1 MKVDYAG
8 IIRFALFLIVLS
20 GLGYKACNGGFQE
33 VKTYLVNQKEKKNA
47 VPIQAPKDTQA
58 VVVQTMYPEKYLSDS
73 LERYRDIDNRW
84 PIPIPKILE
93 GSLLPKSRI
102 LAFYGNLFATKM
114 GVLGEYPKQEMLG
127 KLMYEKQRWQQ
138 ADTTH
143 PIQLAL
149 HAVVT
154 TAQGK
159 PGFDGKYRLRINAR
173 MVDTLL
179 VWAKQINAVVFLDI
193 QTGRSD
199 VMTEIPVWEKYLKM
213 PNVHLGLDPE
223 FSMKNKNIPG
233 KDVGSL
239 DDKDVNWT
247 IEYLKK
253 LVLDNHLPPKVL
265 VVHRFKKDMLINPEL
280 IKPQSEVQFVLDMDG
295 WGSKDLKLSTQYH
308 WIYSS
313 PIEFTG
319 FKLFYKNDIRGKG
332 WAMMSPEEVVSLY
345 PAPLYIQY
353 Q

>member
-1 MKVDYAG
+1 MKTNYAA
-8 IIRFALFLIVLS
+8 IIRLGLLVLVLG
-20 GLGYKACNGGFQE
+20 GLGYTIYNGGLQ
-33 VKTYLVNQKEKKNA
+33 YLKNYVVNQYEKQNSAATEA
-47 VPIQAPKDTQA
+47 VKDTQV
-58 VVVQTMYPEKYLSDS
+58 VVVQTMYPAQHMSDS
-73 LERYRDIDNRW
+73 LESYSDIDHLW
-84 PIPIPKILE
+84 PIPIPKIIE

-102 LAFYGNLFATKM
+102 LAFYGNLYATKM
-114 GVLGEYPKQEMLG
+114 GVLGEYPKQEMLA

-154 TAQGK
+154 TAQAK
-159 PGFDGKYRLRINAR
+159 PGREGKYCLRSNAN

-179 VWAKQINAVVFLDI
+179 AWAKEINAVVFLDI
-193 QTGRSD
+193 QTGKSN
-199 VMTEIPVWEKYLKM
+199 VMTEIPAWEKYLKM

-223 FSMKNKNIPG
+223 FSIKNNGIPG
-233 KDVGSL
+233 KDVGAL
-239 DDKDVNWT
+239 DDKDVNWA
-247 IEYLKK
+247 IDYLKK
-253 LVLDNHLPPKVL
+253 LVLENHLPPKVL
-265 VVHRFKKDMLINPEL
+265 IVHRFKKDMLINPTL

-295 WGSKDLKLSTQYH
+295 WGSKELKLSTQYH
-308 WIYSS
+308 WIYGC

-319 FKLFYKNDIRGKG
+319 FKLFYKNDTRAKD
-332 WAMMSPEEVVSLY
+332 WAMMTPEEVLSLY